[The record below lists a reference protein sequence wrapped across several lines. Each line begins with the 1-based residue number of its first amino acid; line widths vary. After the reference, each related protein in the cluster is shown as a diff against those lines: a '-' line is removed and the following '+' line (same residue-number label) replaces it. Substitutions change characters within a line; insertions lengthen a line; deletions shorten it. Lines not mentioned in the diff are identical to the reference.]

1 MKVWLRDVMTNISL
15 FKLLPEPVHLE
26 NKGVDG
32 QPILFTSSAARMPAT
47 RLILPSQK
55 DCSKLNW
62 ETNCLRRKVHNM
74 DTLGSPIAKFP
85 YDRSAR
91 EQRDT
96 VNGTWKAIKVL
107 FQSLTFSFLCISDYS
122 TFFSS
127 SAALL
132 DHSSQVSMLQFLPQN
147 GEKSACH

>member
-1 MKVWLRDVMTNISL
+1 MKVWLRDVMTSISL

-74 DTLGSPIAKFP
+74 DTLRSPIAKFP
-85 YDRSAR
+85 YDQPIVKLSTVSIARISKQIFSAF
-91 EQRDT
+91 
-96 VNGTWKAIKVL
+96 VSNMNG
-107 FQSLTFSFLCISDYS
+107 
-122 TFFSS
+122 
-127 SAALL
+127 
-132 DHSSQVSMLQFLPQN
+132 QV
-147 GEKSACH
+147 